1 MCPQIWVLG
10 GAPPQVEYI
19 QWSWDSRSKPLPVV
33 TITVKVMQS
42 ILVITHDDR
51 QWYIGTYPWAW
62 HCPVCWYISLGLTLP
77 CMLVHI
83 PGPDTALVYWYLSLG
98 QTLPIML
105 VHIPGPDTA
114 LYVGTYPWA
123 WHCPSIYWYISLGMT
138 LLYMLVPIPGPDT
151 ALYVG
156 TYPWA
161 WLCSMCWYIS
171 LGLTLPS
178 MLVYIPRQIMIIG
191 SQLSFSTMIS
201 WLYDQYSPV
210 LYSK

>member
-62 HCPVCWYISLGLTLP
+62 HCPVCWYLSLGLTLLY
-77 CMLVHI
+77 MLVHI
-83 PGPDTALVYWYLSLG
+83 PGPDTALVYIGTYPWAWHCSICWYLSLG
-98 QTLPIML
+98 LTLPYML
-105 VHIPGPDTA
+105 VHIPGPDSA
-114 LYVGTYPWA
+114 LCVGTYPWA
-123 WHCPSIYWYISLGMT
+123 WHCP
-138 LLYMLVPIPGPDT
+138 V
-151 ALYVG
+151 
-156 TYPWA
+156 
-161 WLCSMCWYIS
+161 CWYIS